1 MYIVLHVSYD
11 LQEVEPCPHLFFFF
25 MCLCRYSLEVYTWL
39 GVNTQSDSISHL
51 KFILF
56 MMTMAGRN
64 LQKVKSLIWLVT
76 TTLCIWNMRHNII
89 FNSDVDDMENTLPD
103 IVDLISLH
111 S

>member
-56 MMTMAGRN
+56 MMTGRKKSTEGKKLDMACN
-64 LQKVKSLIWLVT
+64 YY
-76 TTLCIWNMRHNII
+76 
-89 FNSDVDDMENTLPD
+89 
-103 IVDLISLH
+103 IVHLEH
-111 S
+111 ET